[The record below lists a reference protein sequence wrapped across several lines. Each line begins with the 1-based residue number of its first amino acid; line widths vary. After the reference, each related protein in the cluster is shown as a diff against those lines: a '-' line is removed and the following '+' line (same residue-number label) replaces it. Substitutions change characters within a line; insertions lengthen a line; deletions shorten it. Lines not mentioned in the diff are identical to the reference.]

1 MYAFTHFSSHG
12 SSSFTALI
20 SLVPP
25 SNRSSV
31 GVGVQMSVAIGAV
44 EFGLKVDAGLEM
56 SMGVELGFSLIE
68 EEALVRVI
76 GVKLEPSVKV
86 DVE

>member
-20 SLVPP
+20 SLVSP
-25 SNRSSV
+25 SNRSS
-31 GVGVQMSVAIGAV
+31 VGVQMSVAIGAV